1 MRIRRIRDCIV
12 RTTVS
17 ATIAPQPI
25 PVDTGARHAVPSARL
40 RAAALVAGGLVSA
53 AGHLLHPLDHSESA
67 RAVARFELVH
77 YLFIVGAM
85 LLLAGFPLL
94 RERLGGDR
102 SAAFSV
108 GCLSVATM
116 IIPTLVA
123 LEAFASPH
131 VDQETFDRISDS
143 AGGPGAIS
151 TVALILGTLGCGVL
165 AWRRT
170 RHRVFGAALV
180 ASVIVLVLVPAL
192 PGKEGYGIIASL
204 GVLNVALAA
213 LGAQWAG
220 RGGEGE
226 AAGG

>member
-1 MRIRRIRDCIV
+1 
-12 RTTVS
+12 VS
-17 ATIAPQPI
+17 ATIAPRPI
-25 PVDTGARHAVPSARL
+25 PVDADTRNEVPSTRL
-40 RAAALVAGGLVSA
+40 RAGALVAGGLVSA

-67 RAVARFELVH
+67 RAAERFELVH
-77 YLFIVGAM
+77 YVFIVGAM
-85 LLLAGFPLL
+85 LLLAGLPLL

-102 SAAFSV
+102 SAALYV

-143 AGGPGAIS
+143 AAGPGAIS

-170 RHRVFGAALV
+170 RHRVAGAALV

-204 GVLNVALAA
+204 GLLNVALAT
-213 LGAQWAG
+213 LGAQWAR
-220 RGGEGE
+220 RGIPGS
-226 AAGG
+226 AASH